1 MNVKK
6 NITQEE
12 AGKALASMGPLP
24 LSQKVGYTFDGL
36 ANVWMMTIPMFL
48 MTFATENLK
57 IAVGLVGMIMMLVK
71 ILDGFSD
78 ILAGIIIDNTKSKKG
93 KARPWIL
100 WVSVPYAVTLAAV
113 FYIPETAGM
122 AVKVVLLAVLY
133 ALSISVFGTIIS
145 VARTVLMTR
154 MTNNPKERGQLGVL
168 NDGISAILCGL
179 LMSLT
184 NIWAMK
190 IGYAKIFT
198 IYACVAFLACLI
210 TYALCRENVGD
221 LNDIMLGER
230 RSVKVKDLF
239 ITLGK
244 NKYAFIL
251 LIYILILNIANTIIQ
266 TGGIYYAANVLGNQI
281 LYSKFMIFMVI
292 GNITGFLIAAPLVR
306 RIGSRK
312 IFIIGSVLGA
322 IAAGTM
328 FFSGGK
334 SFTVIC
340 ACVLIIAVAGITFT
354 TTQIMAMTGEC
365 VDYGEYKNN
374 VRAEGVTSAIV
385 SIGVKIGGALGSAL
399 LSGAMYAGGY
409 QSGAAVQSTDV
420 AGAINFAFAGIP
432 MIFYAALA
440 IIYIFTWKLEGKHAE
455 MMEHIMKNRLA
466 DI

>member
-1 MNVKK
+1 
-6 NITQEE
+6 
-12 AGKALASMGPLP
+12 
-24 LSQKVGYTFDGL
+24 
-36 ANVWMMTIPMFL
+36 
-48 MTFATENLK
+48 
-57 IAVGLVGMIMMLVK
+57 
-71 ILDGFSD
+71 
-78 ILAGIIIDNTKSKKG
+78 
-93 KARPWIL
+93 
-100 WVSVPYAVTLAAV
+100 
-113 FYIPETAGM
+113 
-122 AVKVVLLAVLY
+122 
-133 ALSISVFGTIIS
+133 
-145 VARTVLMTR
+145 
-154 MTNNPKERGQLGVL
+154 
-168 NDGISAILCGL
+168 
-179 LMSLT
+179 
-184 NIWAMK
+184 
-190 IGYAKIFT
+190 
-198 IYACVAFLACLI
+198 
-210 TYALCRENVGD
+210 
-221 LNDIMLGER
+221 
-230 RSVKVKDLF
+230 
-239 ITLGK
+239 
-244 NKYAFIL
+244 
-251 LIYILILNIANTIIQ
+251 
-266 TGGIYYAANVLGNQI
+266 
-281 LYSKFMIFMVI
+281 MVI

-455 MMEHIMKNRLA
+455 MMEHIMKNPLA